1 MLVDGMAIV
10 QSQSYNEIDANHA
23 DSSNAVRLECE
34 QIQSGFQSSFKLNHF
49 HKTSDKTAFSQ
60 SVCLRLT
67 TQMGDLSKLKIKMK
81 SGVDHL

>member
-1 MLVDGMAIV
+1 MAIV

-49 HKTSDKTAFSQ
+49 HKTSDKTVF
-60 SVCLRLT
+60 L
-67 TQMGDLSKLKIKMK
+67 
-81 SGVDHL
+81 